1 MQKNK
6 NSSVARGK
14 ERGPMLVSNYSTCG
28 KKNPRFL
35 KPKQKQQ
42 AEGLLSLLG
51 IKQSFQ
57 ISGNWQFNISI
68 KLA

>member
-6 NSSVARGK
+6 NSWVAHGK
-14 ERGPMLVSNYSTCG
+14 ERGPMLVSNYSTCD
-28 KKNPRFL
+28 KKNTKFW

-57 ISGNWQFNISI
+57 NSGNWQFNISI

>member
-1 MQKNK
+1 
-6 NSSVARGK
+6 
-14 ERGPMLVSNYSTCG
+14 MLVSNCSTCD
-28 KKNPRFL
+28 KKNTKFW

-57 ISGNWQFNISI
+57 NSGN
-68 KLA
+68 